1 MSTEIKIT
9 NIKIKERAFPIVIV
23 GHIDHGKSTLIGCM
37 LHDTDS
43 LPTGKV
49 EELQASC
56 DRRGAPFEWSFV
68 LDALQLERDQA
79 ITVDSTQ
86 IWFHTETRRYVIIDA
101 PGHREFLRNM
111 VTGAANANAGVVVID
126 AEQGVSEQTR
136 RHAYLLHLIGIPQ
149 VVVAINKMDLV
160 DYAEERF
167 SEVESEMRAYLQEIG
182 LDAQAMIPVSA
193 MHGENLATRS
203 DKMLWYSGPTV
214 TDALDAFPRA
224 TAPVERPFR
233 MPVQDVYRRDGRRLI
248 VGRVESGQL
257 EAGNQITVWPTG
269 RSATVVSFE
278 SWAIN
283 EDIREV
289 RAGQSVA
296 LTLNDEL
303 FIERGN
309 VLTLPTAGPRAANT
323 LSVRLFWLSRDPL
336 QRGESLKLKLATAEY
351 DVVVDS
357 IDTVIDLDDLSRHR
371 GNEVG
376 QNGVAEITLRC
387 RSDITFDL
395 FHDLP
400 ALGRG
405 VLLDGYQVVGG
416 CIIEGGAEIETASR
430 NLTAVP
436 QSVGVEEREIANGY
450 PGAVLWMSGLS
461 GAGKSTLAMA
471 LQRELF
477 GRDIHVYTLDGDNV
491 RNGLNRDLGF
501 SEEERDENIRRVAEV
516 AKLFADA
523 GMIVISAFIAPTNAA
538 RAQAREIIGD
548 KFHEVH
554 VSANM
559 TVCESRDVKGLY
571 AKARRGEIED
581 FTGISSPWEPPE
593 NPDLEVNTG
602 ELSLDES
609 LGAMVDYIE
618 RSILGARDKSID
630 SKRSV

>member
-1 MSTEIKIT
+1 MANEIVKIR
-9 NIKIKERAFPIVIV
+9 ERAFPIVIV
-23 GHIDHGKSTLIGCM
+23 GHIDHGKSTIIGRM

-56 DRRGAPFEWSFV
+56 DRRDAPFEWSFV

-111 VTGAANANAGVVVID
+111 VTGAASANAGVIVID
-126 AEQGVSEQTR
+126 AKQGVSEQTR

-149 VVVAINKMDLV
+149 VVVAVNKMDLV
-160 DYAEERF
+160 DYSEDRF
-167 SEVESEMRAYLQEIG
+167 QAVETEMKAYLKEIG
-182 LDAQAMIPVSA
+182 LEAQVMIPVAA
-193 MHGENLATRS
+193 MHGDNLGRRS
-203 DKMLWYSGPTV
+203 THMPWYSGPTLI
-214 TDALDAFPRA
+214 DALDAFPRA
-224 TAPVERPFR
+224 VAPTERPFR
-233 MPVQDVYRRDGRRLI
+233 MPVQDVYRQDGRRLI

-257 EAGNQITVWPTG
+257 DLGSTVTVWPTG
-269 RSATVVSFE
+269 RSADVVSIE
-278 SWAIN
+278 QWAAA
-283 EDIREV
+283 EDAKSIH
-289 RAGQSVA
+289 AGESVA

-303 FIERGN
+303 FIERGH
-309 VLTLPTAGPRAANT
+309 VLTLPTAGPRSSNA

-336 QRGESLKLKLATAEY
+336 RQGESLTLKLATAEY
-351 DVVVDS
+351 DVTVDS
-357 IDTVIDLDDLSRHR
+357 IDTVIDVSDLSRHR
-371 GNEVG
+371 GTEVP
-376 QNGVAEITLRC
+376 QNGVAEVTLRS
-387 RSDITFDL
+387 RSTITYDL
-395 FHDLP
+395 FHDVP
-400 ALGRG
+400 ALGRA
-405 VLLDGYQVVGG
+405 VLLDGYEVVGG
-416 CIIEGGAEIETASR
+416 CIIEGGQDIETASR

-436 QSVGVEEREIANGY
+436 QSVKSEERQATNGY

-477 GRDIHVYTLDGDNV
+477 NRNIQVYTLDGDNV

-501 SEEERDENIRRVAEV
+501 SEEERAENIRRVAEV

-523 GMIVISAFIAPTNAA
+523 GTIVISAFIAPTNSA
-538 RAQAREIIGD
+538 RAQARDIIGD
-548 KFHEVH
+548 QFHEVH
-554 VSANM
+554 ISADM
-559 TVCESRDVKGLY
+559 SVCESRDVKGLY

-602 ELSLDES
+602 ELTLDES
-609 LGAMVDYIE
+609 LGRMVTYIE
-618 RSILGARDKSID
+618 SKILAAKDKALD
-630 SKRSV
+630 TPKK

>member
-23 GHIDHGKSTLIGCM
+23 GHIDHGKSTLIGRM

-49 EELQASC
+49 EELQANC

-68 LDALQLERDQA
+68 LDAFQLERDQA

-182 LDAQAMIPVSA
+182 LDAQAVIPVSA

-278 SWAIN
+278 SWVIN
-283 EDIREV
+283 EDIKEV

-357 IDTVIDLDDLSRHR
+357 IDTVIDVDDLSRHR

-430 NLTAVP
+430 NLTTVP

>member
-1 MSTEIKIT
+1 MANEIVKIR
-9 NIKIKERAFPIVIV
+9 ERAFPIVIV
-23 GHIDHGKSTLIGCM
+23 GHIDHGKSTLIGRM

-56 DRRGAPFEWSFV
+56 DRRDAPFEWSFV

-111 VTGAANANAGVVVID
+111 VTGAASANAGVIVID
-126 AEQGVSEQTR
+126 AKQGVSEQTR

-149 VVVAINKMDLV
+149 VVVAVNKMDLV
-160 DYAEERF
+160 DYSEDRF
-167 SEVESEMRAYLQEIG
+167 QAVETEMKAYLKEIG
-182 LDAQAMIPVSA
+182 LEAQVMIPVAA
-193 MHGENLATRS
+193 MHGDNLGRRS
-203 DKMLWYSGPTV
+203 THTPWYSGPTLI
-214 TDALDAFPRA
+214 DALDAFPRA
-224 TAPVERPFR
+224 VAPTERPFR
-233 MPVQDVYRRDGRRLI
+233 MPVQDVYRQDGRRLI

-257 EAGNQITVWPTG
+257 DLGSTVTVWPTG
-269 RSATVVSFE
+269 RSADVVSIE
-278 SWAIN
+278 QWAAA
-283 EDIREV
+283 EDAKSIH
-289 RAGQSVA
+289 AGESVA

-303 FIERGN
+303 FIERGH
-309 VLTLPTAGPRAANT
+309 VLTLPTAGPRSSNA

-336 QRGESLKLKLATAEY
+336 RQGESITLKLATAEY
-351 DVVVDS
+351 DVTVDS
-357 IDTVIDLDDLSRHR
+357 IDTVIDVSDLSRHR
-371 GNEVG
+371 GTEVP
-376 QNGVAEITLRC
+376 QNGVAEVTLRS
-387 RSDITFDL
+387 RSTITYDL
-395 FHDLP
+395 FHDVP
-400 ALGRG
+400 ALGRA
-405 VLLDGYQVVGG
+405 VLLDGYEVVGG
-416 CIIEGGAEIETASR
+416 CIIEGGQDIETASR

-436 QSVGVEEREIANGY
+436 QSVTAEERQATNGY

-477 GRDIHVYTLDGDNV
+477 NRNIQVYTLDGDNV

-501 SEEERDENIRRVAEV
+501 SEEERAENIRRVAEV

-523 GMIVISAFIAPTNAA
+523 GTIVISAFIAPTNSA
-538 RAQAREIIGD
+538 RAQARDIIGD
-548 KFHEVH
+548 QFHEVH
-554 VSANM
+554 ISADM
-559 TVCESRDVKGLY
+559 SVCESRDVKGLY

-602 ELSLDES
+602 ELTLDES
-609 LGAMVDYIE
+609 LGRMVTYIE
-618 RSILGARDKSID
+618 SKILAAKDKALD
-630 SKRSV
+630 TPKK

>member
-1 MSTEIKIT
+1 MNGKP
-9 NIKIKERAFPIVIV
+9 KVRERAFPIVIV
-23 GHIDHGKSTLIGCM
+23 GHIDHGKSTLIGRM

-56 DRRGAPFEWSFV
+56 ERRNAPFEWSFV

-86 IWFHTETRRYVIIDA
+86 IWFHTENRRYVIIDA

-111 VTGAANANAGVVVID
+111 VTGAASANAGVVVID

-149 VVVAINKMDLV
+149 IVVAINKMDLV
-160 DYAEERF
+160 DF
-167 SEVESEMRAYLQEIG
+167 SEDRFREVEQEMKAYLEEIG
-182 LDAQAMIPVSA
+182 LHAQVMIPVSA
-193 MHGENLATRS
+193 MQGENLAARS
-203 DKMLWYSGPTV
+203 EKMPWYTGPTV
-214 TDALDAFPRA
+214 TDALDAFPRPA
-224 TAPVERPFR
+224 APVEQPFR
-233 MPVQDVYRRDGRRLI
+233 LPVQDVYRHDGRRII
-248 VGRVESGQL
+248 VGRVESGSLDIASQV
-257 EAGNQITVWPTG
+257 AVWPTG
-269 RSATVVSFE
+269 RSAKVVSFE
-278 SWAIN
+278 SWNTKDPVKQI
-283 EDIREV
+283 
-289 RAGQSVA
+289 RAGQSAAMV
-296 LTLNDEL
+296 LDDEL
-303 FIERGN
+303 FIERGH
-309 VLTLPTAGPRAANT
+309 VLTLPTAGPRSANS
-323 LSVRLFWLSRDPL
+323 LSVRLFWLSKDPL
-336 QRGESLKLKLATAEY
+336 RRGESLTLKLATAEY

-357 IDTVIDLDDLSRHR
+357 IDTVIDIADLSRHR
-371 GNEVG
+371 GVEVE
-376 QNGVAEITLRC
+376 QNGVAEITVRC
-387 RSDITFDL
+387 RSHMTYDL
-395 FHDLP
+395 FHDMP

-416 CIIEGGAEIETASR
+416 CIIEGGADIERASR

-436 QSVGVEEREIANGY
+436 QSVSADERETANGY

-461 GAGKSTLAMA
+461 GAGKSTLAMS

-477 GRDIHVYTLDGDNV
+477 SRDIQVYTLDGDNV

-538 RAQAREIIGD
+538 RAQAREIIGE

-554 VSANM
+554 VNADLE
-559 TVCESRDVKGLY
+559 VCESRDVKGLY
-571 AKARRGEIED
+571 AKARRGEIDD
-581 FTGISSPWEPPE
+581 FTGISSPWEPPQ

-602 ELSLDES
+602 VLSLDDS
-609 LGAMVDYIE
+609 LSKMVDYIE
-618 RSILGARDKSID
+618 SEVLNAKGKPLSRSA
-630 SKRSV
+630 

>member
-1 MSTEIKIT
+1 MGTEIKGT

-23 GHIDHGKSTLIGCM
+23 GHIDHGKSTLIGRM

-43 LPTGKV
+43 LPNGKV

-56 DRRGAPFEWSFV
+56 DRRSAPFEWSFV
-68 LDALQLERDQA
+68 LDSLQLERDQA

-111 VTGAANANAGVVVID
+111 VTGAANANAGVIVID

-149 VVVAINKMDLV
+149 VIVAINKMDLV
-160 DYAEERF
+160 DYSEYRF
-167 SEVESEMRAYLQEIG
+167 KEVEAEMTTYIKEIG

-193 MHGENLATRS
+193 ANGENLSSKS
-203 DKMLWYSGPTV
+203 DKMPWYTGLTV
-214 TDALDAFPRA
+214 TDALDAFPRVA
-224 TAPVERPFR
+224 APVERPFR
-233 MPVQDVYRRDGRRLI
+233 MPVQDIYRYDGRRLI
-248 VGRVESGQL
+248 AGRVESGQL
-257 EAGNQITVWPTG
+257 KAGSDLTVWPTG
-269 RSATVVSFE
+269 RTAKVLSFE
-278 SWAIN
+278 SWATPKEKTTIS
-283 EDIREV
+283 
-289 RAGQSVA
+289 AGESVA
-296 LTLNDEL
+296 LTLSDEL
-303 FIERGN
+303 FVERGHI
-309 VLTLPTAGPRAANT
+309 LTLPTAGPRTANT
-323 LSVRLFWLSRDPL
+323 LAVRLFWLSKTPL
-336 QRGESLKLKLATAEY
+336 QRGESLTLKLATAEY

-357 IDTVIDLDDLSRHR
+357 IDTVIDVDNLSRGR
-371 GNEVG
+371 GHEVI

-387 RSDITFDL
+387 RSNITYDL
-395 FHDLP
+395 FHDFP
-400 ALGRG
+400 ALGRA
-405 VLLDGYQVVGG
+405 VLIDGYQVVGG
-416 CIIEGGAEIETASR
+416 CIIEGGADIETASR

-436 QSVGVEEREIANGY
+436 QSVSSDERQVANGY

-477 GRDIHVYTLDGDNV
+477 NRNIYVYTLDGDNV

-516 AKLFADA
+516 AKLFAHA

-538 RAQAREIIGD
+538 RAQAREIIGNR
-548 KFHEVH
+548 FHEVH
-554 VSANM
+554 ISADMN
-559 TVCESRDVKGLY
+559 VCESRDVKGLY

-602 ELSLDES
+602 ELSLDDS
-609 LGAMVDYIE
+609 LGKMVGYIE
-618 RSILGARDKSID
+618 QHVLQAKDKAISGNQ
-630 SKRSV
+630 

>member
-1 MSTEIKIT
+1 MSATPKAR
-9 NIKIKERAFPIVIV
+9 ERAFPIVIV
-23 GHIDHGKSTLIGCM
+23 GHIDHGKSTLIGRM

-43 LPTGKV
+43 LTTGKV
-49 EELQASC
+49 EELQASS
-56 DRRGAPFEWSFV
+56 DRRGVPFEWSFV

-111 VTGAANANAGVVVID
+111 VTGAASASAGVVVID

-160 DYAEERF
+160 GYAEARYAD
-167 SEVESEMRAYLQEIG
+167 VETEMRAYLNDIG
-182 LDAQAMIPVSA
+182 LSAQVMIPVSA
-193 MHGENLATRS
+193 MYGENLTSRS
-203 DKMLWYSGPTV
+203 EKMPWYTGPTV
-214 TDALDAFPRA
+214 IEALDAFPR
-224 TAPVERPFR
+224 TAAPIERPLR
-233 MPVQDVYRRDGRRLI
+233 LPVQDIYRQDGRRLI
-248 VGRVESGQL
+248 VGRIESGQL
-257 EAGNQITVWPTG
+257 HIGNQITVWPTG
-269 RSATVVSFE
+269 RSATVLSFE
-278 SWAIN
+278 SWARDENIKA
-283 EDIREV
+283 V

-296 LTLNDEL
+296 LTLDDEL
-303 FIERGN
+303 FIERGH
-309 VLTLPTAGPRAANT
+309 VLTLPTAGPRSANA

-336 QRGESLKLKLATAEY
+336 RRGEALTLKLATASY
-351 DVVVDS
+351 DVIVDS
-357 IDTVIDLDDLSRHR
+357 IDTVIDVTDLSRHR
-371 GNEVG
+371 SHEVS

-387 RSDITFDL
+387 RSHITFDL

-416 CIIEGGAEIETASR
+416 CIIEGGADIETASR

-436 QSVGVEEREIANGY
+436 QSVGADERESANGY

-477 GRDIHVYTLDGDNV
+477 GRRIHVYTLDGDNV

-538 RAQAREIIGD
+538 RAQARAIIGD

-554 VSANM
+554 ISADLQ
-559 TVCESRDVKGLY
+559 VCESRDVKGLY

-602 ELSLDES
+602 DMSLDES
-609 LGAMVDYIE
+609 LSKMVDYIE
-618 RSILGARDKSID
+618 RSILSGKDKAID
-630 SKRSV
+630 GQR

>member
-1 MSTEIKIT
+1 MANATVKIR
-9 NIKIKERAFPIVIV
+9 ERAFPIVIV
-23 GHIDHGKSTLIGCM
+23 GHIDHGKSTLIGRM

-56 DRRGAPFEWSFV
+56 DRRNAPFEWSFV

-111 VTGAANANAGVVVID
+111 VTGAASANAGVIVID

-160 DYAEERF
+160 DYSEERF
-167 SEVESEMRAYLQEIG
+167 QAVETEMKAYLKEIG
-182 LDAQAMIPVSA
+182 LEAQVMIPVAA
-193 MHGENLATRS
+193 MHGDNLGRRS
-203 DKMLWYSGPTV
+203 TNMPWYSGPTV
-214 TDALDAFPRA
+214 IDALDAFPRA
-224 TAPVERPFR
+224 VAPTERPFR
-233 MPVQDVYRRDGRRLI
+233 MPVQDVYRQDGRRLI

-257 EAGNQITVWPTG
+257 DLGSKVTVWPTG
-269 RSATVVSFE
+269 RSADVISIE
-278 SWAIN
+278 QWAAA
-283 EDIREV
+283 EDAKTIQ
-289 RAGQSVA
+289 AGESVA

-303 FIERGN
+303 FIERGHI
-309 VLTLPTAGPRAANT
+309 LTLPTAGPRSSNA

-336 QRGESLKLKLATAEY
+336 RQGESLTLKLATAEY
-351 DVVVDS
+351 DVTIDS
-357 IDTVIDLDDLSRHR
+357 IDTVIDVSDLSRHR
-371 GNEVG
+371 GSEVP
-376 QNGVAEITLRC
+376 QNGVAEVTLRS
-387 RSDITFDL
+387 RSTITYDL
-395 FHDLP
+395 FHDVP
-400 ALGRG
+400 ALGRA
-405 VLLDGYQVVGG
+405 VLLDGYDVVGG
-416 CIIEGGAEIETASR
+416 CIIEGGQDIETASR

-436 QSVGVEEREIANGY
+436 QSVKAEERQAINGY

-477 GRDIHVYTLDGDNV
+477 NRNIQVYTLDGDNV

-501 SEEERDENIRRVAEV
+501 SEEERAENIRRVAEV

-523 GMIVISAFIAPTNAA
+523 GTIVISAFIAPTNSA
-538 RAQAREIIGD
+538 RAQARDIIGD
-548 KFHEVH
+548 QFHEVH
-554 VSANM
+554 ISADIN
-559 TVCESRDVKGLY
+559 VCESRDVKGLY
-571 AKARRGEIED
+571 AKARLGEIED

-593 NPDLEVNTG
+593 NPDLDVNTG
-602 ELSLDES
+602 ELTLDES
-609 LGAMVDYIE
+609 LGRMITYIE
-618 RSILGARDKSID
+618 SNILAAKDKPLD
-630 SKRSV
+630 TPEK

>member
-1 MSTEIKIT
+1 MNTKG
-9 NIKIKERAFPIVIV
+9 KVRERAFPIVIV
-23 GHIDHGKSTLIGCM
+23 GHIDHGKSTLIGRM
-37 LHDTDS
+37 LHDTQS

-49 EELQASC
+49 EELQASAE
-56 DRRGAPFEWSFV
+56 RRGAPFEWSFV

-86 IWFHTETRRYVIIDA
+86 IWFHTDQRRYVIIDA

-111 VTGAANANAGVVVID
+111 VTGAASAHAGVVVVD

-136 RHAYLLHLIGIPQ
+136 RHTYLLHLIGIPQ
-149 VVVAINKMDLV
+149 IVVAINKMDLV
-160 DYAEERF
+160 DY
-167 SEVESEMRAYLQEIG
+167 SEQRYNDVKSEMQAYLQEIG
-182 LDAQAMIPVSA
+182 LSAQSMIPASS
-193 MHGENLATRS
+193 MHGENLAS
-203 DKMLWYSGPTV
+203 KSKKMPWYAGPTI
-214 TDALDAFPRA
+214 TKALDTFPRPS
-224 TAPVERPFR
+224 APVEQPFR
-233 MPVQDVYRRDGRRLI
+233 LPVQDVYRYDGKRYI

-257 EAGNQITVWPTG
+257 HVGAPVTVWPTG
-269 RSATVVSFE
+269 RTADVVSFE
-278 SWAIN
+278 SWGNAEPIQSG
-283 EDIREV
+283 

-303 FIERGN
+303 FIERGHI
-309 VLTLPTAGPRAANT
+309 LTLPTAGPRAANA
-323 LSVRLFWLSRDPL
+323 LSVRLFWLSRDAL
-336 QRGESLKLKLATAEY
+336 RRGESLRLKVGTAEY
-351 DVVVDS
+351 HVVVDS
-357 IDTVIDLDDLSRHR
+357 IDTVIDVDDLSRHR
-371 GNEVG
+371 GHDVG
-376 QNGVAEITLRC
+376 QNGVAEVTLRC
-387 RSDITFDL
+387 RSDIPFDL
-395 FHDLP
+395 FHELP

-416 CIIEGGAEIETASR
+416 CIIEGGSEIETASR

-436 QSVGVEEREIANGY
+436 QSVSAEERAVANGY

-477 GRDIHVYTLDGDNV
+477 SRSIHVYTLDGDNV
-491 RNGLNRDLGF
+491 RKGLNRDLGF

-548 KFHEVH
+548 MFHEVH
-554 VSANM
+554 ISANLE
-559 TVCESRDVKGLY
+559 VCESRDVKGLY

-593 NPDLEVNTG
+593 YPDLEVDTG
-602 ELSLDES
+602 LLSLDES
-609 LGAMVDYIE
+609 LSKLVTYVEQNVLALPANAKTAVAG
-618 RSILGARDKSID
+618 KS
-630 SKRSV
+630 

>member
-1 MSTEIKIT
+1 MANA
-9 NIKIKERAFPIVIV
+9 NIKIRERAFPIVIV
-23 GHIDHGKSTLIGCM
+23 GHIDHGKSTLIGRM

-56 DRRGAPFEWSFV
+56 DRRNAPFEWSFV

-111 VTGAANANAGVVVID
+111 VTGAASANAGVIVID

-160 DYAEERF
+160 DYSEERF
-167 SEVESEMRAYLQEIG
+167 QAVETEMTAYLKEIG
-182 LDAQAMIPVSA
+182 LEAQVMIPVAA
-193 MHGENLATRS
+193 MHGDNLGRRS
-203 DKMLWYSGPTV
+203 TNMPWYSGPTV
-214 TDALDAFPRA
+214 IDALDAFPRA
-224 TAPVERPFR
+224 AAPTERPFR
-233 MPVQDVYRRDGRRLI
+233 MPVQDVYRQDGRRLI

-257 EAGNQITVWPTG
+257 DLGSKVTVWPTG
-269 RSATVVSFE
+269 RSANVVSIE
-278 SWAIN
+278 QWAAA
-283 EDIREV
+283 EDAKTIQ
-289 RAGQSVA
+289 AGESVA

-303 FIERGN
+303 FIERGHI
-309 VLTLPTAGPRAANT
+309 LTLPTAGPRSSNA

-336 QRGESLKLKLATAEY
+336 RQGESLTLKLATAEY
-351 DVVVDS
+351 DVTVDS
-357 IDTVIDLDDLSRHR
+357 IDTVIDVSDLSRHR
-371 GNEVG
+371 GTEVP
-376 QNGVAEITLRC
+376 QNGVAEVTLRS
-387 RSDITFDL
+387 RSTITYDL
-395 FHDLP
+395 FHDVP
-400 ALGRG
+400 ALGRA
-405 VLLDGYQVVGG
+405 VLLDGYEVVGG
-416 CIIEGGAEIETASR
+416 CIIEGGQDIETASR

-436 QSVGVEEREIANGY
+436 QSVKAEERQAINGY

-477 GRDIHVYTLDGDNV
+477 NRNIQVYTLDGDNV

-501 SEEERDENIRRVAEV
+501 SEEERAENIRRVAEV

-523 GMIVISAFIAPTNAA
+523 GTIVISAFIAPTNSA
-538 RAQAREIIGD
+538 RAQARDIIGD
-548 KFHEVH
+548 QFHEVYI
-554 VSANM
+554 SADM
-559 TVCESRDVKGLY
+559 SVCETRDVKGLY
-571 AKARRGEIED
+571 AKARLGEIED

-593 NPDLEVNTG
+593 NPDLDVNTG
-602 ELSLDES
+602 ELTLDES
-609 LGAMVDYIE
+609 LGRMITYIE
-618 RSILGARDKSID
+618 SNILAAKDKALD
-630 SKRSV
+630 TPKK

>member
-1 MSTEIKIT
+1 MSVKG
-9 NIKIKERAFPIVIV
+9 KVRERAFPIVIV
-23 GHIDHGKSTLIGCM
+23 GHIDHGKSTLIGRM
-37 LHDTDS
+37 LHDTQS

-49 EELQASC
+49 EELQASAE
-56 DRRGAPFEWSFV
+56 RRSAQFEWSFV

-86 IWFHTETRRYVIIDA
+86 IWFHTEARRYVIIDA

-111 VTGAANANAGVVVID
+111 VTGAASASAGVVVVD

-149 VVVAINKMDLV
+149 VIVAINKMDLV
-160 DYAEERF
+160 DYSEQRF
-167 SEVESEMRAYLQEIG
+167 KEVETEIRTYLQEIG
-182 LDAQAMIPVSA
+182 LSAQSVIPVSA
-193 MHGENLATRS
+193 MHGENLASTS
-203 DKMLWYSGPTV
+203 EKMPWYAGPAV
-214 TDALDAFPRA
+214 TNALDAFPRPS
-224 TAPVERPFR
+224 APVEQPFR
-233 MPVQDVYRRDGRRLI
+233 LPVQDVYRHDGKRII

-257 EAGNQITVWPTG
+257 HVGAPITVRPTG
-269 RSATVVSFE
+269 RTAKVVSFE
-278 SWAIN
+278 GWET
-283 EDIREV
+283 EDVIETV
-289 RAGQSVA
+289 KAGQSVA
-296 LTLNDEL
+296 ITLNDEL
-303 FIERGN
+303 FVERGHL
-309 VLTLPTAGPRAANT
+309 LTLPTAGPRAANA
-323 LSVRLFWLSRDPL
+323 LSVRLFWLSRDAL
-336 QRGESLKLKLATAEY
+336 RRGESLKLKLNTAEY

-357 IDTVIDLDDLSRHR
+357 IDTVIDVDDLSRHR
-371 GNEVG
+371 GHEVG
-376 QNGVAEITLRC
+376 QNGVAEVTLRS
-387 RSDITFDL
+387 RSDMTFDL
-395 FHDLP
+395 FHELP

-416 CIIEGGAEIETASR
+416 CIIEGGSEIETASR

-436 QSVGVEEREIANGY
+436 QSVSIEERAAANGY
-450 PGAVLWMSGLS
+450 SGAVLWMSGLS

-477 GRDIHVYTLDGDNV
+477 GRAIHVYTLDGDNV

-538 RAQAREIIGD
+538 RAQAREIIGE

-554 VSANM
+554 ISADL

-571 AKARRGEIED
+571 AKARRGEIEN

-593 NPDLEVNTG
+593 HPDLEVETG
-602 ELSLDES
+602 TLSLDES
-609 LGAMVDYIE
+609 LGKLVNYVEQKILSRKE
-618 RSILGARDKSID
+618 RAIAAGK
-630 SKRSV
+630 

>member
-1 MSTEIKIT
+1 MSATPKAR
-9 NIKIKERAFPIVIV
+9 ERAFPIVIV
-23 GHIDHGKSTLIGCM
+23 GHIDHGKSTLIGRM

-43 LPTGKV
+43 LTTGKV
-49 EELQASC
+49 EELQASS
-56 DRRGAPFEWSFV
+56 DRRGVPFEWSFV

-111 VTGAANANAGVVVID
+111 VTGAASASAGVVVID

-160 DYAEERF
+160 GYAEARYAD
-167 SEVESEMRAYLQEIG
+167 VETEMRAYLNDIG
-182 LDAQAMIPVSA
+182 LSAQVMIPVSA
-193 MHGENLATRS
+193 MYGENLTSRS
-203 DKMLWYSGPTV
+203 EKMPWYTGPTV
-214 TDALDAFPRA
+214 IEALDAFPR
-224 TAPVERPFR
+224 TAAPIERPLR
-233 MPVQDVYRRDGRRLI
+233 LPVQDIYRQDGRRLI
-248 VGRVESGQL
+248 VGRIESGQL
-257 EAGNQITVWPTG
+257 HIGNQITVWPTG
-269 RSATVVSFE
+269 RSATVLSFE
-278 SWAIN
+278 SWASDENIKA
-283 EDIREV
+283 V

-296 LTLNDEL
+296 LTLDDEL
-303 FIERGN
+303 FIERGH
-309 VLTLPTAGPRAANT
+309 VLTLPTAGPRSANA

-336 QRGESLKLKLATAEY
+336 RRGEALTLKLATASY
-351 DVVVDS
+351 DVIVDS
-357 IDTVIDLDDLSRHR
+357 IDTVIDVTDLSRHR
-371 GNEVG
+371 SHEVG

-387 RSDITFDL
+387 RSHITFDL

-416 CIIEGGAEIETASR
+416 CIIEGGADIETASR

-436 QSVGVEEREIANGY
+436 QSVGADERESANGY

-477 GRDIHVYTLDGDNV
+477 GRRIHVYTLDGDNV

-538 RAQAREIIGD
+538 RAQARAIIGD

-554 VSANM
+554 ISADLQ
-559 TVCESRDVKGLY
+559 VCESRDVKGLY

-602 ELSLDES
+602 DMSLDES
-609 LGAMVDYIE
+609 LSKMVDYIE
-618 RSILGARDKSID
+618 RSILSGKDKAID
-630 SKRSV
+630 GQR